1 MNKVSLKLKVTIWY
15 TFALLIVSFFILFA
29 MTGVSRNVISKDIE
43 KQTVLSVDSLRDK
56 LTGPNKILSV
66 PNHMLY
72 DKGIQMA
79 LYYNDTLVLGNIP
92 FGIEKDLEFNESLRI
107 EKYNNKSYYVYDRP
121 IFIKNEIYW
130 LRGVY

>member
-1 MNKVSLKLKVTIWY
+1 MNKVSLKLKVTVWY

-72 DKGIQMA
+72 DKGIYKRRFIIMKKR
-79 LYYNDTLVLGNIP
+79 VLGLLS
-92 FGIEKDLEFNESLRI
+92 FMYFFVCFFNFWAICE
-107 EKYNNKSYYVYDRP
+107 YY
-121 IFIKNEIYW
+121 IYCI
-130 LRGVY
+130 